1 MTTAPARSLP
11 HAGRACAV
19 ARPSTTRYEMRAP
32 RWRREA
38 DRVAEAA
45 AVYAPTPTPVDD
57 DRPSL
62 AAAVAGLRAALDA
75 HDEDLDRQD
84 TDALRARIDLL
95 RQVEGLTAAAM
106 ATAVGALSRAGGVT
120 EDGASSTTAW
130 VAETTGR
137 TRHEA
142 ARVARLGTNLVNM
155 PKTAAALAG
164 GDIGVATADVI
175 VQATRDGRLGTPAE
189 VEARLLPLADEGPE
203 RLRAHVRRLTQQ
215 VDGAEMLRDEQRQHQ
230 RRGFSLSQLDDGMWR
245 PDGMLTAEVGTK
257 LWTLLNA
264 VNQRDPAGTSDEDRR
279 SHQQRMADALEVV
292 TDLALGLG
300 DLPATGGVARP
311 HVSVLVDITTFQ
323 TDLSDPEHPDRPVPP
338 DDPVWATLPGVE
350 TETAGT
356 LSPQTGRKICC
367 DAGISRIVMAGESQV
382 LDVGRETRVWS
393 ASQRR
398 AINARDRSCRGPGCG
413 RPIGWTQIHHL
424 QWWRHGGRT
433 DVDNGLAV
441 CSALP
446 RPGPPRRMARRA
458 RRRHRGGHL
467 DLARPT
473 ADGRHPPATT
483 DLIRVPRRGGA
494 AGPCRRVEPAPPGAC
509 RDLRS
514 LRTEQSDV
522 PGPPPA
528 GRVPVQRPGAAPAT
542 PRRRRTVR
550 RSGSTTGTTIAT
562 TT

>member
-1 MTTAPARSLP
+1 MQ
-11 HAGRACAV
+11 
-19 ARPSTTRYEMRAP
+19 
-32 RWRREA
+32 
-38 DRVAEAA
+38 AA
-45 AVYAPTPTPVDD
+45 
-57 DRPSL
+57 
-62 AAAVAGLRAALDA
+62 
-75 HDEDLDRQD
+75 
-84 TDALRARIDLL
+84 
-95 RQVEGLTAAAM
+95 
-106 ATAVGALSRAGGVT
+106 
-120 EDGASSTTAW
+120 
-130 VAETTGR
+130 
-137 TRHEA
+137 
-142 ARVARLGTNLVNM
+142 
-155 PKTAAALAG
+155 
-164 GDIGVATADVI
+164 
-175 VQATRDGRLGTPAE
+175 RDGRLGTPAE

-230 RRGFSLSQLDDGMWR
+230 RRRFSLSQLDDGMWR
-245 PDGMLTAEVGTK
+245 PDGMLTAEVGNK

-338 DDPVWATLPGVE
+338 DDPMWATLPGVE

-413 RPIGWTQIHHL
+413 RPD
-424 QWWRHGGRT
+424 R
-433 DVDNGLAV
+433 VDADPPPAV
-441 CSALP
+441 VASRRAHRRRQRAGAVFGLP

-458 RRRHRGGHL
+458 RRRHGGGHL

-483 DLIRVPRRGGA
+483 ELIRVPRCGGA
-494 AGPCRRVEPAPPGAC
+494 GGPRAVGVEPAPP
-509 RDLRS
+509 
-514 LRTEQSDV
+514 
-522 PGPPPA
+522 A
-528 GRVPVQRPGAAPAT
+528 GLA
-542 PRRRRTVR
+542 
-550 RSGSTTGTTIAT
+550 
-562 TT
+562 

>member
-1 MTTAPARSLP
+1 MATAPARTRP
-11 HAGRACAV
+11 PAGRSCAV
-19 ARPSTTRYEMRAP
+19 QQPSTIRDEVRPP
-32 RWRREA
+32 RWQREA
-38 DRVAEAA
+38 ELVAEAA
-45 AVYAPTPTPVDD
+45 ATYAPAPPPSDD

-75 HDEDLDRQD
+75 GDEDLDRRD
-84 TDALRARIDLL
+84 TDALRTRIHLL
-95 RQVEGLTAAAM
+95 HELEGLTAAAM
-106 ATAVGALSRAGGVT
+106 AAAVGALSRSGGVT

-130 VAETTGR
+130 VAEATGR

-142 ARVARLGTNLVNM
+142 ARVARLGTNLVDL
-155 PKTAAALAG
+155 PGTAAALARS
-164 GDIGVATADVI
+164 DIGAAAADVI
-175 VQATRDGRLGTPAE
+175 VQTARDGRLGTPAE

-215 VDGAEMLRDEQRQHQ
+215 VDGTEMLRDEHRQH
-230 RRGFSLSQLDDGMWR
+230 RRRRFSLSQLDDGMWR
-245 PDGMLTAEVGTK
+245 TDGMLTAEVGNK
-257 LWTLLNA
+257 LWTLLDA

-323 TDLSDPEHPDRPVPP
+323 TDLSDAEHPDRPVPP
-338 DDPVWATLPGVE
+338 DDPVWATLPGIE

-441 CSALP
+441 CSDCHDLV
-446 RPGPPRRMARRA
+446 
-458 RRRHRGGHL
+458 HHGGWHAEL
-467 DLARPT
+467 DVAT
-473 ADGRHPPATT
+473 AAVTWTSPD
-483 DLIRVPRRGGA
+483 
-494 AGPCRRVEPAPPGAC
+494 
-509 RDLRS
+509 
-514 LRTEQSDV
+514 
-522 PGPPPA
+522 
-528 GRVPVQRPGAAPAT
+528 
-542 PRRRRTVR
+542 RRRTVVTHPR
-550 RSGSTTGTTIAT
+550 PPT
-562 TT
+562 